1 MYAVPRKIPTVRIA
15 VSRHRHL
22 SSGGMTDRRL
32 PQPDEPGETTVAAVD
47 RDTAKRDH
55 LRGEYL
61 LAEFAFI
68 TDGMR
73 QDQRERVAVLGFAL
87 AASSAVLGLLV
98 HQTTKPPSSAQGFI
112 LLGIAL
118 AITLVAE
125 LMTIRATIG
134 VASGGHYLRLF
145 IESEVVELRFQTRR
159 PHFLAALGAQSTKRL
174 PRSLLRSSVHAASGF
189 AIAYGVLTVGLVIA
203 WFSVDLSTARDLWQ
217 SVLVVG
223 AGCVNVGLA
232 GQLWWWT
239 AHSGARYLRRA
250 WDKVAEESQAAS
262 GDI

>member
-1 MYAVPRKIPTVRIA
+1 
-15 VSRHRHL
+15 
-22 SSGGMTDRRL
+22 MTDRRL
-32 PQPDEPGETTVAAVD
+32 PQPDGPGGTTAVSVD
-47 RDTAKRDH
+47 RDTAKRDRP
-55 LRGEYL
+55 RGEYL

-73 QDQRERVAVLGFAL
+73 QDQRERLAVLGFAL

-98 HQTTKPPSSAQGFI
+98 RQTTKPPSSTQGFI
-112 LLGIAL
+112 LLGIAV

-145 IESEVVELRFQTRR
+145 IESEVPELRFQTRR
-159 PHFLAALGAQSTKRL
+159 PHFLAALGAQTAKRL

-189 AIAYGVLTVGLVIA
+189 AIAYGVLTVGLEIA
-203 WFSVDLSTARDLWQ
+203 WFSVDLSTTRGLWQ
-217 SVLVVG
+217 SILLVG

-232 GQLWWWT
+232 AQLWWW
-239 AHSGARYLRRA
+239 AANSGAHYLRRA
-250 WDKVAEESQAAS
+250 WENVAKEPPGPRPAS
-262 GDI
+262 DDI